1 MIWYQFKENSPIS
14 VLIYFH
20 FCFLYLLY
28 SLESLL
34 GPRGIAVLMPSE
46 PLSQWCRSSVV
57 GHCSLILTLP
67 SLLCLSPWL
76 EAVVAVSGGREGGP
90 PAVLSERA
98 LAGGAV
104 LPTCIHLVTV
114 ALLVSLSS

>member
-14 VLIYFH
+14 LLIYFH
-20 FCFLYLLY
+20 FCVLYLLY

-46 PLSQWCRSSVV
+46 PMSLWCRGSIM
-57 GHCSLILTLP
+57 GQCSLILTLP
-67 SLLCLSPWL
+67 SLLCRSPWL
-76 EAVVAVSGGREGGP
+76 EAVVAVSGGGEGGP
-90 PAVLSERA
+90 PAVLSEHA

-104 LPTCIHLVTV
+104 LPTCIRLVMV